1 MTKGGAQVS
10 TSPSALVSAWT
21 PQLLLALAA
30 VVVSGSY
37 GALAAAELGGVLQ
50 VAPPVLGAVLAAAAW
65 WTAQDRARGLR
76 WLAAAAV
83 AGFVAVAIVQT
94 PPALLG
100 MALVALGGV
109 VLVGG
114 LRIAGKLPDARTTTA
129 VLAAAA
135 VALVP
140 FRGLGE
146 IALGPSVVGLS
157 DFALGA
163 ALVVWLGGRSRG
175 EDLRH
180 SRKGRSLHKWATSHA
195 RASDPPHPNPLP
207 PGERGPDLRFRRHG
221 RDHAKV
227 SEGGNPAAAEPVH
240 AHEGATHAS
249 PLPPFARVSY
259 AGLDI
264 PRLALAIVVFAAW
277 LSITG
282 ALALDPVP
290 VLKETIKWLQVA
302 VAVVLLAD
310 VLRHA
315 DARVLVAWLV
325 GIAVAAEAAVGLAQA
340 ITGIGPAAFNV
351 GGLIRSFGTFEQ
363 PNPFGGYLGL
373 HLPLLLAGAIYVR
386 RSRRP
391 WIAALWLLVLVAVVI
406 SRSRGAWIGMIGSTA
421 VVLLA
426 AMPRAR
432 VLGAATVALIVAGF
446 LAFAG
451 WQLTGGLERALPDP
465 ARAAVEGRTEV
476 RDALRIVVDDDF
488 AISER
493 LAQWEAGWRM
503 FMSAPLIGVGA
514 GNYDQAYSRFN
525 FEPFLQLPGHA
536 HNIYLNFAAEAGL
549 PAAAAFLA
557 LSVWAIWRCVRAVQ
571 WARGTPWEW
580 ATIGA
585 LGGMV
590 AFSLHNLVDS
600 LFVNGM
606 GLVFALFIGLSYA
619 IEWDHGRRQAPQVVG
634 AAS

>member
-1 MTKGGAQVS
+1 MLS
-10 TSPSALVSAWT
+10 RTSPGALVSAWM

-30 VVVSGSY
+30 VVVSGLY
-37 GALAAAELGGVLQ
+37 GALAAAELGGLLN
-50 VAPPVLGAVLAAAAW
+50 VAPPVLGAVLAAGAW

-76 WLAAAAV
+76 WPAAAAV
-83 AGFVAVAIVQT
+83 VALLAVAIVQA

-100 MALVALGGV
+100 MALVGLGGV
-109 VLVGG
+109 VVVGG

-129 VLAAAA
+129 ALAAAA

-146 IALGPSVVGLS
+146 IAIGPSVVGLS

-163 ALVVWLGGRSRG
+163 ALVVWLGGRGRG
-175 EDLRH
+175 RIE
-180 SRKGRSLHKWATSHA
+180 
-195 RASDPPHPNPLP
+195 
-207 PGERGPDLRFRRHG
+207 
-221 RDHAKV
+221 
-227 SEGGNPAAAEPVH
+227 
-240 AHEGATHAS
+240 
-249 PLPPFARVSY
+249 
-259 AGLDI
+259 I

-277 LSITG
+277 LSVTG
-282 ALALDPVP
+282 VLALDPAP

-315 DARVLVAWLV
+315 DARIVVAWLV

-363 PNPFGGYLGL
+363 PSPFGGYLGL
-373 HLPLLLAGAIYVR
+373 HLPWLLAGAIYVR

-391 WIAALWLLVLVAVVI
+391 WIAALWLLVLVALVI

-426 AMPRAR
+426 AMPRVR
-432 VLGAATVALIVAGF
+432 VLGAATAALIVAGF

-476 RDALRIVVDDDF
+476 RDALRIVVHDDF

-493 LAQWEAGWRM
+493 LAQWETGWRM

-514 GNYDQAYSRFN
+514 GNYDEAYSRFN
-525 FEPFLQLPGHA
+525 FEPFLQFPGHA

-549 PAAAAFLA
+549 PAAVAFLA

-619 IEWDHGRRQAPQVVG
+619 VEWDRRRRRVRQVSG
-634 AAS
+634 AAT

>member
-1 MTKGGAQVS
+1 MLS
-10 TSPSALVSAWT
+10 RTSPSALVSAWT

-50 VAPPVLGAVLAAAAW
+50 VAPPVLGAALASAAW

-83 AGFVAVAIVQT
+83 AAFVAVAIVQT
-94 PPALLG
+94 PPALLS
-100 MALVALGGV
+100 MALVALGGA
-109 VLVGG
+109 VLIGG
-114 LRIAGKLPDARTTTA
+114 LRIAGKLPDAGTTTA
-129 VLAAAA
+129 MLAAAA

-146 IALGPSVVGLS
+146 IAVGPSVVGLS

-163 ALVVWLGGRSRG
+163 ALVVWLGG
-175 EDLRH
+175 
-180 SRKGRSLHKWATSHA
+180 
-195 RASDPPHPNPLP
+195 
-207 PGERGPDLRFRRHG
+207 HG
-221 RDHAKV
+221 RGRI
-227 SEGGNPAAAEPVH
+227 E
-240 AHEGATHAS
+240 
-249 PLPPFARVSY
+249 
-259 AGLDI
+259 I
-264 PRLALAIVVFAAW
+264 PRLALAIALFAAW
-277 LSITG
+277 LGITG
-282 ALALDPVP
+282 VLALDPAP

-315 DARVLVAWLV
+315 DARIAVAWLV
-325 GIAVAAEAAVGLAQA
+325 GVAVAAEAAVGLVQA

-373 HLPLLLAGAIYVR
+373 HLPLLLAGAIYAR

-391 WIAALWLLVLVAVVI
+391 WIAALWLLVLVALVI

-421 VVLLA
+421 IVLLA
-426 AMPRAR
+426 AMPRVR
-432 VLGAATVALIVAGF
+432 VLGAATVALIIAGF

-514 GNYDQAYSRFN
+514 GNYDEAYSRFN

-549 PAAAAFLA
+549 PATAAFLA

-571 WARGTPWEW
+571 WVRGTPWEW

-619 IEWDHGRRQAPQVVG
+619 IEWDCGRRQAPHVAG

>member
-1 MTKGGAQVS
+1 MRGGWIPAFAGMTKGGAQVS
-10 TSPSALVSAWT
+10 TSPSAHVSAWT
-21 PQLLLALAA
+21 PRLLLALAA

-50 VAPPVLGAVLAAAAW
+50 AAPPMLGAALAAAAW
-65 WTAQDRARGLR
+65 WTAQDRARGPR
-76 WLAAAAV
+76 WLAALAV
-83 AGFVAVAIVQT
+83 VGFVAVVIVQM

-100 MALVALGGV
+100 VALVAFGGV
-109 VLVGG
+109 VVVGG
-114 LRIAGKLPDARTTTA
+114 LRIAGKLPDARAATA
-129 VLAAAA
+129 LLAAASL
-135 VALVP
+135 ALVP

-157 DFALGA
+157 DFALAA
-163 ALVVWLGGRSRG
+163 ALVVWLGGR
-175 EDLRH
+175 
-180 SRKGRSLHKWATSHA
+180 
-195 RASDPPHPNPLP
+195 
-207 PGERGPDLRFRRHG
+207 G
-221 RDHAKV
+221 RD
-227 SEGGNPAAAEPVH
+227 
-240 AHEGATHAS
+240 
-249 PLPPFARVSY
+249 RI
-259 AGLDI
+259 DI
-264 PRLALAIVVFAAW
+264 PRLALAIAVFAAW
-277 LSITG
+277 LGLTG
-282 ALALDPVP
+282 VMAYELAP
-290 VLKETIKWLQVA
+290 VLKETVKWLQVA
-302 VAVVLLAD
+302 VAVALLAD
-310 VLRHA
+310 VLRHD
-315 DARVLVAWLV
+315 DARTVTAWLV
-325 GIAVAAEAAVGLAQA
+325 GIAVAAEAAVGLVQA

-373 HLPLLLAGAIYVR
+373 HLPWLLVGAIYAR

-391 WIAALWLLVLVAVVI
+391 WITALWLLVLAAVVI

-432 VLGAATVALIVAGF
+432 VLGAATGALIVAGF

-451 WQLTGGLERALPDP
+451 WQLSGGLERALPDP

-476 RDALRIVVDDDF
+476 RDALRIVVDDDY
-488 AISER
+488 AVSER
-493 LAQWEAGWRM
+493 LAQWETGWRM
-503 FMSAPLIGVGA
+503 FMSAPLIGIGA
-514 GNYDQAYSRFN
+514 GNFDEAYLRYH
-525 FEPFLQLPGHA
+525 FEPFSLPPGHA

-549 PAAAAFLA
+549 PAAVAFLA
-557 LSVWAIWRCVRAVQ
+557 LSAWAIWRCIRAVQ
-571 WARGTPWEW
+571 WSRGTRWEW

-619 IEWDHGRRQAPQVVG
+619 IEWEHRRRGRLSLGMARGEISGQ
-634 AAS
+634 